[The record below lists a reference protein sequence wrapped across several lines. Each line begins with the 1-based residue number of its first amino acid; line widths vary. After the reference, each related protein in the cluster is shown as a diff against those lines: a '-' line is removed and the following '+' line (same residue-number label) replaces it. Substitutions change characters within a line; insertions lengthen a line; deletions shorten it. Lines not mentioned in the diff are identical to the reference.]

1 MTSTYDRLTQH
12 LLKLDRFGYEVEMHY
27 NGSSM
32 YRTYFGSFITVLT
45 YTLILINSLSIF
57 GDFIT
62 NEN

>member
-27 NGSSM
+27 KGSPM
-32 YRTYFGSFITVLT
+32 YRTYFGSLITVLT

-57 GDFIT
+57 SDFIT

>member
-1 MTSTYDRLTQH
+1 MLTKIGES
-12 LLKLDRFGYEVEMHY
+12 LLSLDRFGYKVEMHY
-27 NGSSM
+27 KGSSM